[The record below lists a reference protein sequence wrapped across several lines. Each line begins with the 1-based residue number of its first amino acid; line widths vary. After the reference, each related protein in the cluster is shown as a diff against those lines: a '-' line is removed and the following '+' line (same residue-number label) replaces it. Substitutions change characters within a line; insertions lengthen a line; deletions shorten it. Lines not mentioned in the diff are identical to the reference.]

1 MRLRTTVAAA
11 LGALALVVTLPT
23 SADAASGDF
32 LYRFTG
38 LDGTPQYAGLIDPA
52 SRECITLPEVADPG
66 SSNPADSPWNF
77 TDSTATVFT
86 DPDCEGAFF
95 TLRPFG
101 GHASKRLKLRSVV
114 FS

>member
-1 MRLRTTVAAA
+1 MPA
-11 LGALALVVTLPT
+11 

-38 LDGTPQYAGLIDPA
+38 LDGTPQYANLIDPA
-52 SRECITLPEVADPG
+52 SRECIALPEVADPG
-66 SSNPADSPWNF
+66 SSNPADSPWNY

-86 DPDCEGAFF
+86 GPDCEGAFL
-95 TLRPFG
+95 TLRPSG
-101 GHASKRLKLRSVV
+101 GHASEQLKLRSVL